1 MIILQNINKTFNK
14 DKNPL
19 VIFNNLNLTIDTNKF
34 IAIVGRSGSGKST
47 LLNLI
52 GSIEKPD
59 SGEIII
65 NDINI
70 TKLDDKELSKYRNEQ
85 IGYIFQSFFLEPSL
99 SAIDN
104 VSMPLAIRG
113 IPLNERENIAKEI
126 LNKLGILEK
135 TYEKTDKLSGGEK
148 QRVCIARALITNPS
162 IILADEPT
170 GQLDYETGQEI
181 LKILRNI
188 VDEGKTVLLVTHNQE
203 DANNYADKILRIKD
217 GKFISILGELWE

>member
-70 TKLDDKELSKYRNEQ
+70 TKLNDKELSKYRNEQ

-135 TYEKTDKLSGGEK
+135 AYEKTDKLSGGEK

>member
-70 TKLDDKELSKYRNEQ
+70 TKLNDKE
-85 IGYIFQSFFLEPSL
+85 
-99 SAIDN
+99 
-104 VSMPLAIRG
+104 
-113 IPLNERENIAKEI
+113 
-126 LNKLGILEK
+126 
-135 TYEKTDKLSGGEK
+135 
-148 QRVCIARALITNPS
+148 
-162 IILADEPT
+162 
-170 GQLDYETGQEI
+170 
-181 LKILRNI
+181 
-188 VDEGKTVLLVTHNQE
+188 
-203 DANNYADKILRIKD
+203 
-217 GKFISILGELWE
+217 

>member
-70 TKLDDKELSKYRNEQ
+70 TKLNDKELSKYRNEQ

-135 TYEKTDKLSGGEK
+135 AYEKTDKLSGGEK

-162 IILADEPT
+162 IILSDEPT

-217 GKFISILGELWE
+217 GKFISILGEL

>member
-70 TKLDDKELSKYRNEQ
+70 TKLNDKELSKYRNEQ

-135 TYEKTDKLSGGEK
+135 AYEKTDKLSGGEK

-217 GKFISILGELWE
+217 GKFISILGEL

>member
-135 TYEKTDKLSGGEK
+135 AYEKTDKLSGGEK

-188 VDEGKTVLLVTHNQE
+188 VDEGKAVLLVTHNQE

-217 GKFISILGELWE
+217 GKFISILGEL

>member
-1 MIILQNINKTFNK
+1 MIILKNINKTFNK

-19 VIFNNLNLTIDTNKF
+19 VLFNNLNLTIDTNKF

-70 TKLDDKELSKYRNEQ
+70 TKLNDKELSKYRNEQ

-135 TYEKTDKLSGGEK
+135 AYEKTDKLSGGEK

-217 GKFISILGELWE
+217 GKFISILGEL

>member
-70 TKLDDKELSKYRNEQ
+70 TKLNDKELSKYRNEQ

-104 VSMPLAIRG
+104 VTMPLAIRG

-135 TYEKTDKLSGGEK
+135 AYEKTDKLSGGEK

-203 DANNYADKILRIKD
+203 DANIYADKILRIKD
-217 GKFISILGELWE
+217 GKFISILGEL

>member
-70 TKLDDKELSKYRNEQ
+70 TKLNDKELSKYRNEQ

-217 GKFISILGELWE
+217 GKFISILGEL

>member
-70 TKLDDKELSKYRNEQ
+70 TKLNDKELSKYRNEQ

-135 TYEKTDKLSGGEK
+135 AYEKTDKLSGGEK

-203 DANNYADKILRIKD
+203 DANIYADKILRIKD
-217 GKFISILGELWE
+217 GKFISILGEL

>member
-135 TYEKTDKLSGGEK
+135 AYEKTDKLSGGEK

-188 VDEGKTVLLVTHNQE
+188 VDEGKAVLLVTHNQE

-217 GKFISILGELWE
+217 GKFISILGELWK